1 MDILAVHKLS
11 VLIMNYI
18 IFNPGFVSVCT
29 IFFFSKEQIK
39 SSRNIHYVFKTCAI
53 VYKL

>member
-1 MDILAVHKLS
+1 MDILAVYMLS
-11 VLIMNYI
+11 VLIMNYV

-29 IFFFSKEQIK
+29 MFFFSRNI
-39 SSRNIHYVFKTCAI
+39 SRNIRYVFKTCAI